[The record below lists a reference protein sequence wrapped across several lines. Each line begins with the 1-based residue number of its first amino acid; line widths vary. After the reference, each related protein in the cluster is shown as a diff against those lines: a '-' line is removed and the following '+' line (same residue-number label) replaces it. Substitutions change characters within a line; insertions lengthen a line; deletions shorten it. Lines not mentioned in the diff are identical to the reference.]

1 MNINIR
7 KRPRPDLDRRTRR
20 LNSSHFRPHFLLI
33 VLFSS
38 VVILLTSLQIKAL
51 EVTDDQN
58 TISGHCFEIMAGT
71 ENLGSVLEVK
81 RNSNKVH
88 TNILFTQLSS
98 SNDTNSNLPKKTK
111 IDKKNQNHKTLQ
123 IILSESDE
131 HFTPLKS
138 IYEIYTNQKLV
149 ESKTSIFEHQKDSL
163 KISIKDLNSKK
174 VTTLNEP
181 LGLVL
186 SQQMS
191 DLLFTRKSITD
202 LSPKEKLVF
211 QTFSEAEAQAQQV
224 TTELEGQSDHLVL
237 LHMIEGQKFK
247 TRHTASGQMISSHDL
262 TKNIKL
268 KPCTSSSVLTHLNS
282 ALSYKPFQRLF
293 SKQDREKI
301 KSCCQLF

>member
-1 MNINIR
+1 M
-7 KRPRPDLDRRTRR
+7 
-20 LNSSHFRPHFLLI
+20 
-33 VLFSS
+33 LFTS
-38 VVILLTSLQIKAL
+38 VVLTLTCLQTKAL
-51 EVTDDQN
+51 EVNEEQT
-58 TISGHCFEIMAGT
+58 TTTGHCFEIIAGT
-71 ENLGSVLEVK
+71 KILGSVLEVK
-81 RNSNKVH
+81 RFANKAH
-88 TNILFTQLSS
+88 TNILFTQLNSTKDLKRSS
-98 SNDTNSNLPKKTK
+98 KLRKNSQADQK
-111 IDKKNQNHKTLQ
+111 IQNHKTLQ
-123 IILSESDE
+123 IIVSESDE

-138 IYEIYTNQKLV
+138 VYEIYTNQKLT
-149 ESKTSIFEHQKDSL
+149 ESKISTFEPQKDSL

-174 VTTLNEP
+174 VTTRNEP

-186 SQQMS
+186 SQQMA
-191 DLLFTRKSITD
+191 DLLFSRKSITD
-202 LSPKEKLVF
+202 LSPEEKLVF
-211 QTFSEAEAQAQQV
+211 QTFSEVDAQAQQV

-282 ALSYKPFQRLF
+282 ALSHKPFQNLF